1 MNVYI
6 LFGQRI
12 CTFPGEYAPEALE
25 VMSEFDYDDNAE
37 FLHDK
42 LADAEKTEEFEALRI
57 IKIGVG
63 DMEKLR
69 ELVIGIPSI
78 EAKGLTAITETP

>member
-12 CTFPGEYAPEALE
+12 CDYPGQFAPEALE
-25 VMSEFDYDDNAE
+25 VMDEFAYDENAE
-37 FLHDK
+37 WLHEK
-42 LADAEKTEEFEALRI
+42 LEAAKKTKEFEALRI
-57 IKIGVG
+57 IHIGVG

-69 ELVIGIPSI
+69 ELIVGIPSI
-78 EAKGLTAITETP
+78 KGEVKGAE

>member
-1 MNVYI
+1 MSIYI

-12 CTFPGEYAPEALE
+12 CSYPGEFAPEALE
-25 VMSEFDYDDNAE
+25 VMSEFDYGASAE
-37 FLHDK
+37 WLHDK
-42 LADAEKTEEFEALRI
+42 LAEAEKTGEFEALRI
-57 IKIGVG
+57 INVGVG

-78 EAKGLTAITETP
+78 EAKGLTAITPAP

>member
-1 MNVYI
+1 MSVYI

-12 CTFPGEYAPEALE
+12 CTYPGEFAPEALE
-25 VMSEFDYDDNAE
+25 VMSEFDYDAHAE

-42 LADAEKTEEFEALRI
+42 LAEAEKTGEFEALRI
-57 IKIGVG
+57 INIGVG

-69 ELVIGIPSI
+69 ELIVGIPSI
-78 EAKGLTAITETP
+78 KGEVKGAE